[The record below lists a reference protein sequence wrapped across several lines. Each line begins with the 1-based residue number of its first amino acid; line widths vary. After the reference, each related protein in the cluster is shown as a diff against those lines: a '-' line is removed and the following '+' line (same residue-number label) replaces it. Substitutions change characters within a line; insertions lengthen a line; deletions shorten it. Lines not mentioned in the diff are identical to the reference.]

1 MNLKYKLCLF
11 NQSTNQKMGNAC
23 SIIIQSKMNEK
34 ENIEKPSKVILTRY
48 LYLKD
53 EVKLALLVSLLT
65 KNPVSIFWA
74 YELYYSGFEL
84 ELFELIWQIY
94 FDFYATLNFSF
105 KDYLIKKQKDWL
117 KEDRLKEDRLK
128 EDRLKVEEIDVEV
141 EVEVEVDVDVD
152 DDDDDLINREK
163 TEDKDKIIST
173 IINDF
178 LIRPYN
184 LDVFMLRQTANI
196 FAKTDSASDDDSIDQ
211 FIGYLETN
219 DYVNIADY
227 ILRKCSASNLHILL
241 NIALDHF
248 KGISTKMKL
257 ASATIQKKWK
267 LLTKEVKSVSNRT
280 TLLSIIMYYCAQ
292 QKGLKMGKN
301 LYMNIEKGEIE
312 KYNNIYIDTP
322 AKIYAHKILPMAC
335 IASIDE
341 GNFLSLFKLERN
353 TPSPSLN
360 DIYWYNWLYYA
371 SFSPIWLKRIQAF
384 KGILDHTNKKVDF
397 PDIYLEDQFYTRFNY
412 EPDEQ
417 KKQVQD
423 KSIQAIESIRT
434 WTNFYNDFK
443 QNSLYEPLS
452 DILEIMTACQVKY

>member
-1 MNLKYKLCLF
+1 
-11 NQSTNQKMGNAC
+11 MGNAC
-23 SIIIQSKMNEK
+23 SIIIQSKMNE
-34 ENIEKPSKVILTRY
+34 NIQKSSKVILTRY

-53 EVKLALLVSLLT
+53 EVKLALIVSLLT

-128 EDRLKVEEIDVEV
+128 ENRLKEDRLKEDRLKEEEQIKVEEIIVDIEV
-141 EVEVEVDVDVD
+141 ED
-152 DDDDDLINREK
+152 DDDELMNREK

-173 IINDF
+173 IINDL

-184 LDVFMLRQTANI
+184 LDVFMLKQTANI
-196 FAKTDSASDDDSIDQ
+196 FAKTDSTTAADDSIDQ
-211 FIGYLETN
+211 FVSYLEIN

-227 ILRKCSASNLHILL
+227 ILRKCSASNLPILL

-248 KGISTKMKL
+248 KGISIKMKL
-257 ASATIQKKWK
+257 ACATIQKKWK

-280 TLLSIIMYYCAQ
+280 TLLSIILYYCAQ

-301 LYMNIEKGEIE
+301 LYMNVEKGEIE

-322 AKIYAHKILPMAC
+322 EKIYAHKILPMAC

-353 TPSPSLN
+353 TEELSPSLN
-360 DIYWYNWLYYA
+360 EIYWYNWLYYA

-423 KSIQAIESIRT
+423 KSIQNIESIRT

-443 QNSLYEPLS
+443 QNSLYEPRS
-452 DILEIMTACQVKY
+452 EILEIMTACRVKY

>member
-1 MNLKYKLCLF
+1 
-11 NQSTNQKMGNAC
+11 MGNAC

-34 ENIEKPSKVILTRY
+34 ENIEKPSKVVLTRY

-53 EVKLALLVSLLT
+53 EVKLALIVSLLT
-65 KNPVSIFWA
+65 KNQVSIFWA

-117 KEDRLKEDRLK
+117 KEDHRLKEDRLK
-128 EDRLKVEEIDVEV
+128 EDRLKEEEQIKVEEIDVEV
-141 EVEVEVDVDVD
+141 AAEVDAEVDVDDDD

-163 TEDKDKIIST
+163 TDDKDKIIST
-173 IINDF
+173 IINDL

-184 LDVFMLRQTANI
+184 LDVFMLRQAANI

-211 FIGYLETN
+211 FVNYLETN

-227 ILRKCSASNLHILL
+227 ILRKCSASNLPILL

-280 TLLSIIMYYCAQ
+280 TLLSIIMYYCSQ

-312 KYNNIYIDTP
+312 KYNNIYINTP

-353 TPSPSLN
+353 TEDLPLPN
-360 DIYWYNWLYYA
+360 IYWYNWLYYA

-384 KGILDHTNKKVDF
+384 KGILDHTNKKVVF

-434 WTNFYNDFK
+434 WTTFYNDFK
-443 QNSLYEPLS
+443 QNSLYEPRPE
-452 DILEIMTACQVKY
+452 IVEIMTACRVKY